1 MMMSESEIIS
11 SYKNAADKEAQ
22 LTVLAELN
30 ACSTADIMSICMGD
44 TQKKKRQI
52 YDKYAIAK
60 CIEAGFG
67 ILETAQRLG
76 YDTSTTGFKQTYWKV
91 KKSLELYSS
100 NDDVDTKEIADKS
113 DNIDL
118 SSSSTPMEEENDKIS
133 VTSGMMPLNSAKLVE
148 NNTTKPRA
156 VPKKIIPKDVKV
168 GFVSSSVKLE
178 SGDKKDGSAKVVKQ
192 VRGRKSKA
200 KESSKEE
207 VSKKSVKV
215 EDKSIIEENVSVEE
229 SKVIEEQAVMIENIV
244 SEQVTVEKPVE
255 VVEEQIVADDKE
267 SVVIKKSEESVA
279 KDSFIQ
285 VKVSDFGNR
294 DEVDKSEDENASEI
308 QHRGIKESMGEID
321 KEMGIETKDLVKSG
335 IRTDLD
341 YLRRLVE
348 LHETEVRVKLE
359 EVELELE
366 SLKLRHSYLLRV
378 RQSYVDLL
386 SRKE

>member
-168 GFVSSSVKLE
+168 GFVSSNVKLE
-178 SGDKKDGSAKVVKQ
+178 SKDKKDGGVRVSKQ
-192 VRGRKSKA
+192 TRGRKVKV
-200 KESSKEE
+200 KE
-207 VSKKSVKV
+207 SVKV
-215 EDKSIIEENVSVEE
+215 VEKSDKAE
-229 SKVIEEQAVMIENIV
+229 
-244 SEQVTVEKPVE
+244 EKPVVDE
-255 VVEEQIVADDKE
+255 NSVAEKAVEEKVLVKESVSVVEEQVNTDDKVEVETEE
-267 SVVIKKSEESVA
+267 SEKVVSEQSVSEDSIYVEVNDFDKKDKIEDSEEENVA
-279 KDSFIQ
+279 
-285 VKVSDFGNR
+285 
-294 DEVDKSEDENASEI
+294 EL

-321 KEMGIETKDLVKSG
+321 KEMGIETKNLIKSP
-335 IRTDLD
+335 TNTESD

-348 LHETEVRVKLE
+348 IHETEVRARLE

-378 RQSYVDLL
+378 RQNYVDLL